1 MGQSLKCCC
10 SEKPPE
16 LKLSV
21 NSNCC
26 QGDRFKIIIKDENE
40 IQQVT
45 EMLKELHRNSQK
57 KHQRNNSIVNNISV

>member
-10 SEKPPE
+10 ENKIPE

-26 QGDRFKIIIKDENE
+26 QGNKYVITIKDEDE

-57 KHQRNNSIVNNISV
+57 KLKKSNSLINNVSL